1 MQATT
6 AEKELLKECLAGKPR
21 AQYELYDRYVGAMY
35 NTAIRMMAS
44 AVEAE
49 DVLQEGF
56 TKVFQQLHTFRG
68 ESTIGA
74 WIKRIIV
81 TTALT
86 HLRNKK
92 KFQVVELNVVAD
104 LEDEEAEEE
113 APLWDAKT
121 IHYAIQELP
130 EGCRIV
136 FNLFLIEGM
145 QHKEI
150 AEALGITES
159 TSKTQY
165 MRAKKLLRER
175 LKGLRFGGLETR

>member
-1 MQATT
+1 MQSTIS
-6 AEKELLKECLAGKPR
+6 EKQLLTQCLAGNPR
-21 AQYELYDRYVGAMY
+21 AQYELYERYIDAMY
-35 NTAIRMMAS
+35 HTAQRMVANTA
-44 AVEAE
+44 EAE
-49 DVLQEGF
+49 DVVQEGF

-68 ESTIGA
+68 DSTIGA

-86 HLRNKK
+86 HLRSKK

-104 LEDEEAEEE
+104 VEEE
-113 APLWDAKT
+113 IPEEEPLWDAKT
-121 IHYAIQELP
+121 IHNTIQELP
-130 EGCRIV
+130 EGCRVV

-150 AEALGITES
+150 AEVLGISES

-165 MRAKKLLRER
+165 MRAKQLLRER
-175 LKGLRFGGLETR
+175 LKGLRQGDEVMG